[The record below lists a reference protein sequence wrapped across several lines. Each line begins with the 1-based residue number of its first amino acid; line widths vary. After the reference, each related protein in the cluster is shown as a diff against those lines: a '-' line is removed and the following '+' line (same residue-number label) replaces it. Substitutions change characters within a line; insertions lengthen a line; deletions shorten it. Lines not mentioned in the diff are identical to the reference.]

1 VNRKKLWF
9 FVLTTVILTS
19 FISGCIGGGQFGAP
33 SADSSVTIKGVV
45 VAPDNNCFT
54 DTCANPSIIEG
65 DPLPNADIIL
75 KGDTHTLTGKTDC
88 AGNYQ
93 ISGLADDGY
102 ILYAN
107 RGEVWVKKA
116 ISPVTGDGGE
126 ANYLTTA
133 QVILWEVI
141 ESSSPGSIPI
151 KDIPDAIP
159 FENIPEEF
167 YNAVKAALADCR
179 DAQQDKTVI
188 GLAKTYALAN
198 FGAPCAPC
206 VEGTPDSTPCV
217 CPTPTPD
224 CPIGVA
230 EAVISYKKI
239 EGLTYRF
246 DASDSKPQT
255 GSYPILTYNWVISE
269 GGTKNRGKN
278 GSGIVCQSDQKI
290 FDCTLPKS
298 GSYLI
303 NLTVATECES
313 NSSQVALSTLGP
325 RLLIKKVVVPEDPS
339 SSWSF
344 SLEGPNEFKTSFTL
358 NSSNNWEK
366 EFLPTDVPSLEPGQ
380 YTIIENEK
388 SGYDCISIDIDGVS
402 SPTIDLPNWI
412 ATFTLQSTANVTATF
427 TNKKQEEEPAKL
439 TVTKAFESGTTP
451 DPNTKWSF
459 TLTGPNNH
467 SFDLPNNGNWSKVLE
482 NLTPGN
488 YTLTETQQSGFE
500 CISIVVNGT
509 GVSNIN
515 VDLANNKATF
525 TLASEANV
533 TVTFT
538 NKKQEEKPAK
548 LTVVKALDTGTTVP
562 ANPWK
567 FELTGPNNHSFDL
580 PENGNWSKVLENLT
594 PGNYTLTETQ
604 QSGFVCTSIVV
615 NGTGVS
621 NINVDLANNKATF
634 TLASEANVTATFT
647 NKKFVPDNIQDIL
660 IVGPIAPQYGT
671 PGSLRILSISDGPN
685 AISFISI
692 DYKFIN
698 DINYSG
704 PYEAWCIDKNGFLT
718 PGDYDVLF
726 YPANNSNPAIGSLM
740 DDVWGVI
747 NLGKS
752 LGESVTSI
760 QNEIWYY
767 TDPGPNNPHNPIY
780 DSITPTIQNGMVCY

>member
-1 VNRKKLWF
+1 MNKKKLWLMI
-9 FVLTTVILTS
+9 LTTVILTS

-45 VAPDNNCFT
+45 VAPDNDCFT

-533 TVTFT
+533 T
-538 NKKQEEKPAK
+538 
-548 LTVVKALDTGTTVP
+548 
-562 ANPWK
+562 
-567 FELTGPNNHSFDL
+567 
-580 PENGNWSKVLENLT
+580 
-594 PGNYTLTETQ
+594 
-604 QSGFVCTSIVV
+604 
-615 NGTGVS
+615 
-621 NINVDLANNKATF
+621 
-634 TLASEANVTATFT
+634 ATFT